1 MLLGV
6 SSQDEFYHTS
16 ATTHVTTLTK
26 TRIEIA
32 DRHTSLYFL
41 NKKDATPDP
50 LGFGGGNP
58 YKDLYKKIATVG
70 PANYSDLAGKQGE
83 ILDKLCSRLPENPY
97 KPLKYWLWYM
107 GRGPELDEVW
117 AEAIPVLAT
126 LKYRVDIQLPPGFPA
141 KVKLLP
147 QVLLYP
153 FGWSTWV
160 SVLISGE
167 HTLDDLSGL
176 VVHIFQQSPFS
187 SPVYTKPLTLSAHL
201 DFVAKGIRA
210 DAFAGAGTKDKK
222 DVSLA
227 LVITVLEKNGG
238 APDLRALGAAG
249 EQQLRSLVGPT
260 GPGSRKSFEKLVFH
274 FRSKDDPNYDL
285 NYLVTDQ
292 LGRFVW
298 MENLLRPEDKNQ
310 MKLECYHHNSFRAL
324 VQAWHFYGL
333 IKSGSED
340 ALFQQLKKSKKKA
353 PPASNEEQE
362 DDPLASLMT
371 TAFRRLDNFGY
382 QNASLRAFLETDSIK
397 KQIDASRKQAI
408 SAGLLAPDS

>member
-1 MLLGV
+1 M
-6 SSQDEFYHTS
+6 
-16 ATTHVTTLTK
+16 TTLTK

-32 DRHTSLYFL
+32 DRHTSLCFL
-41 NKKDATPDP
+41 NKNGTTPGP
-50 LGFGGGNP
+50 LGFGGSSQ
-58 YKDLYKKIATVG
+58 YRDLYKKIAAAG
-70 PANYSDLAGKQGE
+70 LANYSDLAGKQGA
-83 ILDKLCSRLPENPY
+83 ILDKLCSRLPEDPY

-107 GRGPELDEVW
+107 GRGPELGEVW

-126 LKYRVDIQLPPGFPA
+126 LNRRIDIQLPPGFPA
-141 KVKLLP
+141 KVKILP

-167 HTLDDLSGL
+167 HTLDDLSAL

-187 SPVYTKPLTLSAHL
+187 SPLYAKPLTLSAHL
-201 DFVAKGIRA
+201 DFVANGIRT
-210 DAFAGAGTKDKK
+210 DAFAGAATKDRK
-222 DVSLA
+222 DVGLA
-227 LVITVLEKNGG
+227 LVITVLEKHGG
-238 APDLRALGAAG
+238 APDLRALGVAG
-249 EQQLRSLVGPT
+249 EQQLRSLVVPT
-260 GPGSRKSFEKLVFH
+260 GPASGKSFENLVFH

-340 ALFQQLKKSKKKA
+340 GLFQQWKKSKKKA
-353 PPASNEEQE
+353 APANNEEQE

-382 QNASLRAFLETDSIK
+382 QNASLRAFLEADSIK
-397 KQIDASRKQAI
+397 KQIEASRKKAI
-408 SAGLLAPDS
+408 SAGLLTPDSGGNTQSGADEQ